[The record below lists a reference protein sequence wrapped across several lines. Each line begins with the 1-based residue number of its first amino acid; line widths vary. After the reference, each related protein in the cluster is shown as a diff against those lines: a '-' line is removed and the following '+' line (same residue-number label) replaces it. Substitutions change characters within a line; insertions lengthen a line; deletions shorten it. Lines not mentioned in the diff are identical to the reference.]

1 MNQREDNFGFTILEV
16 LIVMGILSI
25 LVGLGLFIG
34 NDFFKGYSLRLE
46 KNTVVSALQKARSQ
60 SMNNI
65 GQSNH
70 GIYVT
75 SDGFAIFQGPSYDGR
90 STSFDQAISSDPSIT
105 HSGLNEIVFSQLSGQ
120 SNASGTITL
129 SNGISSTTISVN
141 YEGAISW

>member
-1 MNQREDNFGFTILEV
+1 MNQREDNFGFTLIEI
-16 LIVMGILSI
+16 LIVVGILSI

-34 NDFFKGYSLRLE
+34 NDFYRGYNLRLE
-46 KNTVVSALQKARSQ
+46 RSVMVSALQKARNQ
-60 SMNNI
+60 SMSNI

-70 GIYVT
+70 GVYLT
-75 SDGFAIFQGPSYDGR
+75 NDGFTIFQGPSYAGR
-90 STSFDQAISSDPSIT
+90 STSSDQIILSNLSVT

-129 SNGISSTTISVN
+129 NNGISSTTINVN